1 MFPKNVLTFALL
13 AATLLPKALSFI
25 IQSRPS
31 NSVCPSWVSSA
42 STAMSTAVNQRS
54 RIQQLSST
62 ASPTSTSASKTSDN
76 DDDNDLFDDLVAD
89 LLVPD
94 DDLEAETSDDDD
106 ESTDHALDDA
116 TQEDDSN
123 VSGEDEDY
131 DLSLDEFVDMVCE
144 TPIGSLGDGEVG
156 ALRDIM
162 EMIASEAEEHAE
174 DDDEDEND
182 DDASDTASSSST
194 SVMLAETAKSLER
207 LLYRMKDEWQ
217 AAVQSKQHER
227 AAELEPSSQ
236 DFLLVMQ
243 AWEKT
248 MHTAEDIGS
257 KGHRSSYKKKT
268 NTNALP
274 KAVKRVYRLFT
285 DQQDLARGG
294 IPSLQL
300 TDDICR
306 LVLSVL
312 AASRDRGMDRKIWEA
327 FEDIQNDGNV
337 SVDAVM
343 YGSVISA
350 LAKSRDRNA
359 ADRAESMLRDA
370 ARRFPPAF
378 DKNGESVGI
387 GVDSFNVVLTAWAK
401 SGQEDGPARAEKLIV
416 SMDKLDAEH
425 GKLGIVKPNV
435 SSFTSLIDAYA
446 QTNEWEGVG
455 TAEGVLNR
463 LLGHYLEG
471 EDGGK
476 GFEPNIASWTI
487 VISAWARLSKNR
499 RKGAADR
506 ASRLLKR
513 MESLHA
519 EGRITFAPDAI
530 AYMTVMNAFAYSK
543 TPDGPVRAEEILIE
557 MHERYLDG
565 DDSMKPSPRS
575 IQNIIDA
582 WLKSDAP
589 NAVAA
594 AELSLDRFEDL
605 LEEASKLEDWG
616 QASNELKDI
625 YRSMLFG
632 WAKRNEPVR
641 AQAYLASMME
651 RGMEPDSFC
660 FDKVRRWIGKWND
673 PLV

>member
-1 MFPKNVLTFALL
+1 MFPLKALTVALL
-13 AATLLPKALSFI
+13 AATLLPKALSFT

-31 NSVCPSWVSSA
+31 CPSWVSSLQPTT
-42 STAMSTAVNQRS
+42 STTPYQRR
-54 RIQQLSST
+54 RIQMLST
-62 ASPTSTSASKTSDN
+62 TSKSSKSSSKTSN
-76 DDDNDLFDDLVAD
+76 DDDDDDNFDDLIAD
-89 LLVPD
+89 LLIPD
-94 DDLEAETSDDDD
+94 DDLEEETSDENND
-106 ESTDHALDDA
+106 ESTDLVLDDA
-116 TQEDDSN
+116 ETQEDDDDSN
-123 VSGEDEDY
+123 VSGGDDDDY

-144 TPIGSLGDGEVG
+144 IPIGSLGDSEVG
-156 ALRDIM
+156 ALRQIM
-162 EMIASEAEEHAE
+162 EMIASEAEEHA
-174 DDDEDEND
+174 DDDD
-182 DDASDTASSSST
+182 DDHDDHDESDTAASNAST
-194 SVMLAETAKSLER
+194 SVMLAETAKSVER

-227 AAELEPSSQ
+227 AAELQPNSQ

-248 MHTAEDIGS
+248 MHTAEDRSDS
-257 KGHRSSYKKKT
+257 KGHGSSYKKKT

-294 IPSLQL
+294 IQSLQL
-300 TDDICR
+300 TDDTCR

-312 AASRDRGMDRKIWEA
+312 SASRDRGMDRKIWEA
-327 FEDIQNDGNV
+327 FTDIQNDVNV
-337 SVDAVM
+337 NVDAVM
-343 YGSVISA
+343 YGSVITA

-359 ADRAESMLRDA
+359 ADRAESMLREA
-370 ARRFPPAF
+370 ARKFPPAV
-378 DKNGESVGI
+378 DKNGESIGI

-471 EDGGK
+471 EADGK

-589 NAVAA
+589 SAVAA
-594 AELSLDRFEDL
+594 AELSLDRYENL

-632 WAKRNEPVR
+632 WAKKNEPVR
-641 AQAYLASMME
+641 AQAYLVSMME

-660 FDKVRRWIGKWND
+660 FDKVRR
-673 PLV
+673 

>member
-1 MFPKNVLTFALL
+1 MFLRKVLTFGLL
-13 AATLLPKALSFI
+13 AATMLPKALSFT

-31 NSVCPSWVSSA
+31 NSVCPSWVSSLQTA
-42 STAMSTAVNQRS
+42 TSTAACQRR
-54 RIQQLSST
+54 RIQLSST
-62 ASPTSTSASKTSDN
+62 SSPISTSKSKTNDD
-76 DDDNDLFDDLVAD
+76 DDDNDMFDDLVAD

-94 DDLEAETSDDDD
+94 DDLEEETSDDDD
-106 ESTDHALDDA
+106 ESTDLMLDDD
-116 TQEDDSN
+116 TQEDTSN
-123 VSGEDEDY
+123 DSGEDDDY

-174 DDDEDEND
+174 DDDEDD
-182 DDASDTASSSST
+182 DDYDARDTTSSST
-194 SVMLAETAKSLER
+194 SVVLAETAKSVER

-217 AAVQSKQHER
+217 EAVQSKQKER
-227 AAELEPSSQ
+227 AAELEPNSQ

-248 MHTAEDIGS
+248 MHTAEDSGS
-257 KGHRSSYKKKT
+257 KGHCSSYKKKT

-294 IPSLQL
+294 IQSLQL
-300 TDDICR
+300 TDDTCR

-312 AASRDRGMDRKIWEA
+312 SASRDRGMDRKIWEA
-327 FEDIQNDGNV
+327 FEDIRNDANV

-359 ADRAESMLRDA
+359 ADRAESMLREA

-471 EDGGK
+471 EDDGK

-673 PLV
+673 PLM

>member
-1 MFPKNVLTFALL
+1 MILLNFLTVGLL
-13 AATLLPKALSFI
+13 AATMLPKALSFT
-25 IQSRPS
+25 IQSRSS
-31 NSVCPSWVSSA
+31 NSVCPATWVSSLQ
-42 STAMSTAVNQRS
+42 TYQRR
-54 RIQQLSST
+54 RIQLSST
-62 ASPTSTSASKTSDN
+62 ASPSSTSTSKTSDDDDDVNN
-76 DDDNDLFDDLVAD
+76 DDDLFDDLVAD

-94 DDLEAETSDDDD
+94 DLEEETSDDDDD
-106 ESTDHALDDA
+106 ESTDLVLDAD
-116 TQEDDSN
+116 TQEDDST
-123 VSGEDEDY
+123 VSADDEDDDEEY
-131 DLSLDEFVDMVCE
+131 DLSFDEFVNMVCE
-144 TPIGSLGDGEVG
+144 TPIASLGDVEVG
-156 ALRDIM
+156 ALRQIM
-162 EMIASEAEEHAE
+162 EAIASEADDHAH
-174 DDDEDEND
+174 DDDNEDE
-182 DDASDTASSSST
+182 SDESNTASSASSN
-194 SVMLAETAKSLER
+194 SVVLAETAKSVER
-207 LLYRMKDEWQ
+207 LLYRMTDEWQ

-227 AAELEPSSQ
+227 AAELQPNSQ

-248 MHTAEDIGS
+248 MHTADDSGS

-274 KAVKRVYRLFT
+274 KAVKRVYRLFS

-294 IPSLQL
+294 IQSLQL

-306 LVLSVL
+306 LVLSVMSS
-312 AASRDRGMDRKIWEA
+312 SRDRGMDRKIWEA
-327 FEDIQNDGNV
+327 FEDIRNDANV
-337 SVDAVM
+337 HVDAVM

-370 ARRFPPAF
+370 ARRFPPAV
-378 DKNGESVGI
+378 DENGESVGI

-401 SGQEDGPARAEKLIV
+401 SGQEDGPDRAEKLIV

-425 GKLGIVKPNV
+425 GNLGIVKPNV

-463 LLGHYLEG
+463 LLGHFLEG
-471 EDGGK
+471 EAEGK

-543 TPDGPVRAEEILIE
+543 TPDGPVRADEILSE

-582 WLKSDAP
+582 WIKSDTP
-589 NAVAA
+589 GAVAQ
-594 AELSLDRFEDL
+594 AELALDRYEDL
-605 LEEASKLEDWG
+605 LEEASNLEDWG
-616 QASNELKDI
+616 QVSEELKYI
-625 YRSMLFG
+625 YRQMLFG
-632 WAKRNEPVR
+632 WAKRNDPVR
-641 AQAYLASMME
+641 AQAYLVSMME

-660 FDKVRRWIGKWND
+660 FDKV
-673 PLV
+673 